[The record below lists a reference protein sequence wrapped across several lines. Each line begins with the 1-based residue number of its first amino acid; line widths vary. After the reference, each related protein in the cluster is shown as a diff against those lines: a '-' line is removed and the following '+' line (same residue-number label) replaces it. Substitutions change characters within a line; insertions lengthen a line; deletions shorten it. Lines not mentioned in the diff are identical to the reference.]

1 MPSCQE
7 ITDADEHKIWKI
19 VPGFLRKKS
28 RNVKSN
34 YLEYQEV
41 TKDNT
46 NKAAFEEAELSISE
60 NDQEGVIKAD
70 TIGDREGQDHLG
82 DNPRHRVLEASAKK
96 SLTNRLS
103 WTYGYKTS
111 ERSYTV
117 LRKKDKDIVSPEPS
131 LEFPVLQ
138 LEDEDQPSSIR
149 PLQRGE
155 SFPGKLGAGTLSK
168 HEAKRRLMSWRRTTV
183 VRKNSEHQ

>member
-28 RNVKSN
+28 KNVRQKA
-34 YLEYQEV
+34 LEYQEV

-111 ERSYTV
+111 EY
-117 LRKKDKDIVSPEPS
+117 
-131 LEFPVLQ
+131 
-138 LEDEDQPSSIR
+138 
-149 PLQRGE
+149 
-155 SFPGKLGAGTLSK
+155 
-168 HEAKRRLMSWRRTTV
+168 
-183 VRKNSEHQ
+183 